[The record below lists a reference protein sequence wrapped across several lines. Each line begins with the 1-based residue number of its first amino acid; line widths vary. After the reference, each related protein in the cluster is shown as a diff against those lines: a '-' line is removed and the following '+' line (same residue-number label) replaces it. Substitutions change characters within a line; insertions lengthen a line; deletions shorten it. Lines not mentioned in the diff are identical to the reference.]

1 MSLCRMRGYT
11 PVQQDQLIIGID
23 IGSQY
28 IKASALSMQDESFMV
43 SAVVETQG
51 VEKGNIV
58 DVKSLGSSIKKAIG
72 KLEVKVSKSIQAA
85 FVCIQPEYVM
95 FKDTTGHAELF
106 GDAVS
111 QREMDIALDSAQ
123 RLMVDDQHEII
134 DILVSRYYVDDTI
147 YANPMGIKGKTFDF
161 TGQIVTAEKSL
172 VDSLYDAMAQ
182 AKVGVLGTGLSSLAA
197 ASLLLTSGDLQKG
210 TVLVDTGAHNTR
222 AVLFKNQK
230 IVATENVKLG
240 GKNITRDLAI
250 VLKISLLEAE
260 ELKKSFAKGTL
271 AKDHEQYDLIQEII
285 EARIQEMMNF
295 VEDFVDKQEA
305 HGPLRKVVVYG
316 GGLCGFREMNK
327 LYKSTLKLSTNF
339 VTSDIIR
346 DDGVLTIQSSGLAY
360 NLKNAL
366 HLKGA
371 IHELIRKGTESVPDA
386 QASGE
391 EDFFKKYELKFGE
404 EKLYREREE
413 EYEDEDEEFEDEG
426 IFQRI
431 RIWFQRIM
439 NKLRK

>member
-1 MSLCRMRGYT
+1 M
-11 PVQQDQLIIGID
+11 QQDQLIIGID

-72 KLEVKVSKSIQAA
+72 KLEVKVSKNIKAA
-85 FVCIQPEYVM
+85 FVCIQPEYVTL
-95 FKDTTGHAELF
+95 KDTRGHAELF
-106 GDAVS
+106 GDEVS

-134 DILVSRYYVDDTI
+134 DIMVSRYYVDDTI
-147 YANPMGIKGKTFDF
+147 YANPMGIKGKNFDF
-161 TGQIVTAEKSL
+161 EGQIVTAEKTL

-182 AKVGVLGTGLSSLAA
+182 AKVEVLGTGLSSLAA
-197 ASLLLTSGDLQKG
+197 ASLLLTPGDLQKG
-210 TVLVDTGAHNTR
+210 TVLVDTGAHHTR
-222 AVLFKNQK
+222 AVFFKNQR
-230 IVATENVKLG
+230 VQTLETVKLG

-271 AKDHEQYDLIQEII
+271 TEDHDQYDLIKEII

-295 VEDFVDKQEA
+295 VENFIGKQEGQ
-305 HGPLRKVVVYG
+305 GPLRKVVVYG
-316 GGLCGFREMNK
+316 GGLCGFREVNK
-327 LYKSTLKLSTNF
+327 LYKSTLNLSTNF

-366 HLKGA
+366 HLQGA
-371 IHELIRKGTESVPDA
+371 IQELIRKEMESIPDEHTL
-386 QASGE
+386 GE
-391 EDFFKKYELKFGE
+391 EDFFKKYELKFGKE
-404 EKLYREREE
+404 QLYHEREE
-413 EYEDEDEEFEDEG
+413 EFEDEDEEIEDEG
-426 IFQRI
+426 IIQRI
-431 RIWFQRIM
+431 RIWFQSMI
-439 NKLRK
+439 NKIRK